1 MATITVSLKVLP
13 GGLVGKAEVYAAV
26 DRAIAVVQASGLVHL
41 VGPSETTIEGEYDEV
56 MAVVK
61 QAQLAALDAAP
72 RIFTQIGVDW
82 NPQGTSIDEKL
93 EKYR

>member
-26 DRAIAVVQASGLVHL
+26 DRAIAVVQASGLAHL